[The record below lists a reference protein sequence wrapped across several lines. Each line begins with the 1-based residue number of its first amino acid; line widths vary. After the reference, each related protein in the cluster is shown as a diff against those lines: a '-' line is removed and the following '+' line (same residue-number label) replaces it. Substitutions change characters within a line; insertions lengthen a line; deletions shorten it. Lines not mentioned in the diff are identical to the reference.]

1 MAAMTT
7 RLDDDLHERL
17 KLAALKQRWSLNRA
31 INIAVF
37 QLLERL
43 KEEDEAK

>member
-1 MAAMTT
+1 MAQLTT
-7 RLDDDLHERL
+7 RLDNDLHDRL
-17 KLAALKQRWSLNRA
+17 KLAAFERRWSVNRA